1 MSLCCAESEAE
12 LATEINNG
20 NKRVHAQTW
29 FFRICVLLKDG
40 KTFSDLLNARKKQV
54 DTSLATAS
62 VITWALADH
71 AGLESQDLNCVYIEG
86 FMHSSTTIWLASLK
100 RVLPENQMTDA
111 GQIIRVIFE
120 EVLPGPGNCYIFHP
134 VIKKFLDETSLD
146 PLAVDKRK
154 REDYCVTRSSDKQL
168 VQPNTWF
175 GCGTMQCSSI
185 DQVEEVFRSANVAH
199 RQEETLGLASVIT
212 FACAAP
218 AHESAASNIIQVEV
232 LVHSKSHIRLGTL
245 DAWLDP
251 AINPKIMKFKWSPVR
266 TGKGKSYMCD
276 PTVQKF
282 LEETAL
288 ESPVTG
294 KRPRI
299 DLAGPSGVSPKRA
312 GRKLG
317 WRKQR
322 PGDATDAASDGAF
335 NYPPHLPQSS
345 ANLDATSNISVRL
358 CHFRHD
364 FFCGTQNT
372 QVRGRWACCRDPT
385 SAPPA
390 T

>member
-1 MSLCCAESEAE
+1 M
-12 LATEINNG
+12 
-20 NKRVHAQTW
+20 
-29 FFRICVLLKDG
+29 LLKDG

-232 LVHSKSHIRLGTL
+232 LVHSKSHIRLCTL

-288 ESPVTG
+288 ESPGAG

-322 PGDATDAASDGAF
+322 PGDATDAAGDGAF
-335 NYPPHLPQSS
+335 NYPFPTSPSPLP
-345 ANLDATSNISVRL
+345 ISMLLVIFL
-358 CHFRHD
+358 SD
-364 FFCGTQNT
+364 FAVSGMTLFCGTQNT
-372 QVRGRWACCRDPT
+372 QVRGRWACCLDPT